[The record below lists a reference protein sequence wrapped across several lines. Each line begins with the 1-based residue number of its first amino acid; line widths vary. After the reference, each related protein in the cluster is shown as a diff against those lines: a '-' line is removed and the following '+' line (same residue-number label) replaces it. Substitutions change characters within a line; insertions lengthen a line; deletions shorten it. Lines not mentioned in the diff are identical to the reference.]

1 MCFNLMEVS
10 KLYSLMIKFV
20 IFQCVPKDK
29 AIRKFVIRNIVE
41 VSRPFMRIEHLKPQM
56 KESFSIL
63 FQLLPIRLPQ

>member
-41 VSRPFMRIEHLKPQM
+41 VSRPFMRIEHLKP
-56 KESFSIL
+56 
-63 FQLLPIRLPQ
+63 